1 MHIYM
6 AAIHSNGY
14 KHTMRYEKL
23 NDFEKKI
30 FDKYPHLLES
40 YHYIHKPQYVDAIGS
55 YNDKVFLDSGAFSAY
70 TLGVDIKVEDYCNY
84 IERNNHIVR
93 FEDGVMLASVLD
105 GIGDPLL
112 TYQNQKRME
121 AAGVTPLPCFHAGE
135 DERYLQYYVDNY
147 PYITL
152 GGMVGA
158 STKQLITWLDRMWGN
173 YLINED
179 GSPKL
184 KVHAF
189 GITSLEIMKR
199 YPWYSVDSS
208 SWIQFASFGNVITPE
223 FGAIQVSS
231 KSPARFTWGQHYT
244 TFTPIEREKIYNLF
258 LSQGFEY
265 ERLATVYESRA
276 AYNVLSFGR
285 INDQLNDRNHTHYK
299 PVRRELF

>member
-1 MHIYM
+1 MNIYM

-23 NDFEKKI
+23 NQFEKQI

-40 YHYIHKPQYVDAIGS
+40 YHYILKPQYVEAIGS

-70 TLGVDIKVEDYCNY
+70 TLGVEIKTEDYCSY
-84 IERNNHIVR
+84 IEKNNHIVR
-93 FEDGVMLASVLD
+93 REDGVMLASVLD

-147 PYITL
+147 SYITL

-158 STKQLITWLDRMWGN
+158 STKQLITWLDRMWAN
-173 YLINED
+173 YLVNED

-199 YPWYSVDSS
+199 YPWHSVDSS

-244 TFTPIEREKIYNLF
+244 TFAPIEREKIYNLF

-285 INDQLNDRNHTHYK
+285 INDQLNARNHTHYK
-299 PVRRELF
+299 PVKQELF